1 METTATRH
9 QKRWDEIVR
18 DPALRDLPYKVETN
32 ERGQIILSPHQN
44 RHSKQQKA
52 VLNLLDELLAEGE
65 TYPEYAL
72 ATSHGVK
79 APDVVWMSPEREEAM
94 DATGDPS
101 TLAPE
106 ICVEILS
113 ASNTEAEMAEKRR
126 IYREA
131 GAEEV
136 WLVSEDGDIQ
146 FFADDELDRSRLAPE
161 VPPRVEA

>member
-101 TLAPE
+101 HPSL
-106 ICVEILS
+106 
-113 ASNTEAEMAEKRR
+113 RR
-126 IYREA
+126 S
-131 GAEEV
+131 
-136 WLVSEDGDIQ
+136 VS
-146 FFADDELDRSRLAPE
+146 RS
-161 VPPRVEA
+161 